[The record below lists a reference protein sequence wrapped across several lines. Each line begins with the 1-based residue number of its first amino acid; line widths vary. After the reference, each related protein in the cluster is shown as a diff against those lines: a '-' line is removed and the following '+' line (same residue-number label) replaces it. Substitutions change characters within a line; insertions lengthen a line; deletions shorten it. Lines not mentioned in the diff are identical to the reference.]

1 MSPTSSSRGTAR
13 RNALLQ
19 LFDDELRGR
28 FGAQVAKLAVVF
40 ITIGY
45 AIAIPFAAR
54 GPRDT
59 SDLVVVRALSWC
71 SWLVAGLVALAAC
84 RTGGT
89 DDDAA
94 LDALAREYGWNEGS
108 IATARSL
115 SVVRRTARLVL
126 PSALSLAFLAL
137 GLSSSLL
144 AVLPR
149 ISLILGVLVYVTLLA
164 VGMALLVRVA
174 RSLSPAHPR
183 SALLALVI
191 VPHVIRGLVPSMPS
205 IPALYQWLLTQLA
218 GLGAVP

>member
-1 MSPTSSSRGTAR
+1 MSTTSSSRGAAR

-19 LFDDELRGR
+19 LFDSELRGR
-28 FGAQVAKLAVVF
+28 FGAQLAKVAVVF
-40 ITIGY
+40 ITFGY

-71 SWLVAGLVALAAC
+71 SWLVAGLVAIAAC
-84 RTGGT
+84 HTGT
-89 DDDAA
+89 NDDEAA
-94 LDALAREYGWNEGS
+94 LDAFARQHGWSAAS
-108 IATARSL
+108 ITTARSL

-126 PSALSLAFLAL
+126 PSGLVLALLAL

-164 VGMALLVRVA
+164 IGIALLVRVSKA
-174 RSLSPAHPR
+174 LSPAHPR
-183 SALLALVI
+183 TALLALVL
-191 VPHVIRGLVPSMPS
+191 VPHVIRGMLPSMPS
-205 IPALYQWLLTQLA
+205 VPAFYQWLLSQLA
-218 GLGAVP
+218 GIGAAP